1 MVTKTKHAMKSSTW
15 QRGEISTPWGVL
27 KIQTEDIV
35 AKLENV
41 KCFAKILMAA
51 LNDLDVE
58 IHFFFQ
64 P

>member
-1 MVTKTKHAMKSSTW
+1 M
-15 QRGEISTPWGVL
+15 
-27 KIQTEDIV
+27 

-58 IHFFFQ
+58 IVFFCPAIGGVQ
-64 P
+64 LNVEVGMGSAYN